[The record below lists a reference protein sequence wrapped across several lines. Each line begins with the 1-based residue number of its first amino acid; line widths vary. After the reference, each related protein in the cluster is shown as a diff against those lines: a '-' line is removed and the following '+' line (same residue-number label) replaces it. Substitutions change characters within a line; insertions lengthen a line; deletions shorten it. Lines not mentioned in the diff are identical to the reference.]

1 MEAEQIIA
9 MRMANHGLTCPM
21 PGRKVVRN
29 LCGIQS
35 QFAGQARHALM
46 IRASD
51 GLDALDDCVRTWT
64 MRGTMHMIL
73 KEDVPLYLYTGR
85 KRMLRPC
92 DTMEGDET
100 MSAARKEELAEII
113 ADAVRKG
120 EGERENLRML
130 CREKG
135 MTAEEE
141 NDAFDGWGGLLRA
154 MAEAGRIAYT
164 VETGKRFTALPEQ
177 EAMDGE
183 RAKEEILR
191 RYFGGYNPATVRDAA
206 YFTGWGMREV
216 RAVMDRLE
224 LKSVKCGN
232 ETYYATE
239 IADAAD
245 IPACVFLAGFDP
257 MMLGYEKKTSLHLPE
272 EYLRGIFGKAG
283 IVAPAV
289 LLNGRVA
296 GKWRRVGK
304 KIEAVPFR
312 AWTKEEQEAAERVG
326 ATVGALIQTPPKT

>member
-1 MEAEQIIA
+1 
-9 MRMANHGLTCPM
+9 
-21 PGRKVVRN
+21 
-29 LCGIQS
+29 
-35 QFAGQARHALM
+35 
-46 IRASD
+46 
-51 GLDALDDCVRTWT
+51 
-64 MRGTMHMIL
+64 
-73 KEDVPLYLYTGR
+73 
-85 KRMLRPC
+85 
-92 DTMEGDET
+92 
-100 MSAARKEELAEII
+100 
-113 ADAVRKG
+113 
-120 EGERENLRML
+120 
-130 CREKG
+130 
-135 MTAEEE
+135 
-141 NDAFDGWGGLLRA
+141 
-154 MAEAGRIAYT
+154 
-164 VETGKRFTALPEQ
+164 
-177 EAMDGE
+177 
-183 RAKEEILR
+183 
-191 RYFGGYNPATVRDAA
+191 
-206 YFTGWGMREV
+206 
-216 RAVMDRLE
+216 MDRLE

-326 ATVGALIQTPPKT
+326 ATIGALLQTPPKT